1 MFLFNCIVF
10 SFHKCMNMKV
20 YMKER
25 ILVGDGGVTPVF
37 RNGEVSCGGNFHLLL
52 SWSVFKII
60 LICVYIIF
68 FFV

>member
-1 MFLFNCIVF
+1 
-10 SFHKCMNMKV
+10 MNMKV

-52 SWSVFKII
+52 SWSVFMII
-60 LICVYIIF
+60 LIWVYIIF